1 MKKYTLGLD
10 FGTLSARAVLVDTAS
25 GEALE
30 HESVFSYPHGV
41 MTELCGRALP
51 KNYALQHPDDY
62 EEALVFLLCDMVVAA
77 KKNGISPESIVG
89 IGVDFTTCTVLP
101 TDKQGVPLCKQERFA
116 NDPHAYVK
124 LWKHHGA
131 EKYLPEINKAVAA
144 AGTDMLDCSGGVMSS
159 EFMIPKIYETYV
171 ESPEVYD
178 ATALF
183 YNAGDYVCSRLA
195 GGASCH
201 SMAYASIKE
210 HYDKSLGGY
219 PSREFFKILG
229 GEGFENVVE
238 EKLNP
243 HLNQVGERIGGLSH
257 EWAERTGLSAGI
269 AIAPALIDAQ
279 SSFGAAGLSDGSS
292 LLVLGTSAVFAVNTS
307 SKEKVRGVLSQGVGS
322 AIPEMMTLESG
333 LSAMGDLFA
342 WFVDNCVPA
351 HYTDAAKARGM
362 NIHAYLRSL
371 AEQKKVGQSGL
382 ITLDW
387 WHGNRSVIQNDRLSG
402 MIVGLRL
409 STPPE
414 DIYRA
419 LIESTAYGLRRI
431 MENYEEQGVAVKN
444 IVAAGG
450 IAYKDEMLMQIFADV
465 FNRDIHVIASQQSA
479 SHGAAVY
486 GATAAG
492 VYANVIDASAAMR
505 CGILRTYSPI
515 AENSAAYERLYT
527 EYKKLYEYFGHS
539 TLTDTLA
546 DMRG

>member
-10 FGTLSARAVLVDTAS
+10 FGTLSARGVLVDTEN
-25 GEALE
+25 GETVA

-41 MTELCGRALP
+41 MTELCGKALP
-51 KNYALQHPDDY
+51 KTYALQHPDDY
-62 EEALVFLLCDMVVAA
+62 EAALKFILCDMVAAA
-77 KKNGISPESIVG
+77 KENGISPESIVG
-89 IGVDFTTCTVLP
+89 IGVDFTTCTVIP
-101 TDKQGVPLCKQERFA
+101 ADENGIPLCKQEKFA
-116 NDPHAYVK
+116 NNPHAYVK

-131 EKYLPEINKAVAA
+131 EKYLTQINEAVAA
-144 AGTDMLDCSGGVMSS
+144 AGGEMLDCSGGVMSS
-159 EFMIPKIYETYV
+159 EFMIPKIYETYA
-171 ESPEVYD
+171 EAPEVYA
-178 ATALF
+178 ATKLF
-183 YNAGDYVCSRLA
+183 YNAGDYICSCLA

-229 GEGFENVVE
+229 GEGLENVVE

-243 HLNQVGERIGGLSH
+243 HLNEVGERIGGLSH
-257 EWAERTGLSAGI
+257 EWAERTGLPEGI

-307 SKEKVRGVLSQGVGS
+307 SNKKVKGVLSQGVGS
-322 AIPEMMTLESG
+322 AIPQMMTLESG

-351 HYTDAAKARGM
+351 HYMDAATERGM
-362 NIHAYLRSL
+362 NIHAYLRML
-371 AEQKKVGQSGL
+371 AAPKRVGQSGL
-382 ITLDW
+382 IALDW
-387 WHGNRSVIQNDRLSG
+387 WNGNRSVIQNDRLSG

-465 FNRDIHVIASQQSA
+465 FAREIHVIASQQSA

-492 VYANVIDASAAMR
+492 LYDNVIDASAAMR
-505 CGILRTYSPI
+505 CGILRTYSPSE
-515 AENSAAYERLYT
+515 ENSRAYERLYC
-527 EYKKLYEYFGHS
+527 EYKKLYEYFGNS